1 MAYSEQTFTPS
12 GTYGTQIQ
20 GLIGT
25 ALVANGWVQ
34 VYTVTVSTAVY
45 YVYKSPAGSNLA
57 GVDIFFAT
65 KITSPTSGMTSTVFE
80 NWDAGTNLASA
91 YIPSTVQQVPTVGV
105 GTCPVATSPAVAI
118 SASNIAWFCSTTY
131 AAAISNTLVLN
142 VTPNR
147 IIYSQFATG
156 SQSSFYAGLYIPF
169 QGIYGGT
176 PLMITSLD
184 AASVTNSSSAGGM
197 TREGITTGTGN
208 YNWRCLKF
216 GSLASATTSVQQSSV
231 ILGGYI
237 SAAGQLSRNY
247 PTGTYPTYRVGIV
260 SGSLIELTGANG
272 EGYQGALY
280 DVVNNFNASFSA
292 LGGDTLAV
300 TAQGSGTVYNYIK
313 AQTSSA
319 NLLACWIP
327 KQ

>member
-1 MAYSEQTFTPS
+1 MAYSEQSFTNS

-20 GLIGT
+20 GLVGT

-45 YVYKSPAGSNLA
+45 NVYKSPAGSNLA
-57 GVDIFFAT
+57 GVDIFYAT
-65 KITSPTSGMTSTVFE
+65 KITSPTSSMTSTVFE
-80 NWDAGTNLASA
+80 YWDAATNLASG
-91 YIPSTVQQVPTVGV
+91 YIPSTMSAIPTA
-105 GTCPVATSPAVAI
+105 GTGLAPVATNPAAVI

-131 AAAISNTLVLN
+131 AAAISNTLCLN

-147 IIYSQFATG
+147 IIYAQFATG

-176 PLMITSLD
+176 PLTILSLD
-184 AASVTNSSSAGGM
+184 SQNVSNSSSAGGI
-197 TREGITTGTGN
+197 TRECSSVSTG
-208 YNWRCLKF
+208 YNWRVLRF
-216 GSLASATTSVQQSSV
+216 GTALGAATSMYQSSV
-231 ILGGYI
+231 L
-237 SAAGQLSRNY
+237 LSPYLSGSSYTTANY
-247 PTGTYPTYRVGIV
+247 PTGTYPTYRIGIC
-260 SGSLIELTGANG
+260 SASLLFATGANG
-272 EGYQGALY
+272 DTFQGGLY
-280 DVVNNFNASFSA
+280 DAVNNYNSSFSS

-313 AQTSSA
+313 AQTATA
-319 NLLACWIP
+319 NLIAPWIP